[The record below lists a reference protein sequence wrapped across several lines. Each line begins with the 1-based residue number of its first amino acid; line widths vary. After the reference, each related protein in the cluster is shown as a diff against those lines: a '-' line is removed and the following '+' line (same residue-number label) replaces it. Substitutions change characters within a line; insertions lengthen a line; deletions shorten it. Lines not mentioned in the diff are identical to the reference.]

1 MKRQKSGILKVGV
14 TGGIGSG
21 KSVVCKMFADLGV
34 PVLYADEI
42 AREISTSNLEVR
54 TAIVSLLGTSAYDA
68 GGTLDRSY
76 VASRI
81 FSDKK
86 LQKKLNA
93 IVHPEVEKELDGKV
107 AELEQIGKKIV
118 IVEAALIYEAG
129 LDKKLDVVVVVNA
142 EEDLRVDRLRSR
154 DGTNDSDIRKRMQ
167 SQWNPQVKLNRADYV
182 ILNNT
187 TIQELQ
193 EKVKFLHA
201 IFQSL

>member
-1 MKRQKSGILKVGV
+1 
-14 TGGIGSG
+14 
-21 KSVVCKMFADLGV
+21 MFADLGV